1 METKILIVDDE
12 AVNRYLLQKLFES
25 QGWNVCAAE
34 NGQIALETARNELP
48 DLIISD
54 ILMPE
59 MDGYALC
66 RNCKADEQ
74 LKAIPFVFYTGT
86 YTDAQDEKFALDLG
100 ANLFLQKPQEAQELI
115 KNITTLLKKPSAG
128 TAAVAEDLK
137 FFKGHSE
144 ILSRKLTKKMEDLD
158 AANRELQALAEM
170 YRLSFGNI
178 TDVIYTIDRD
188 LKISS
193 ISPSVERL
201 LGYSPRDFIGAP
213 VARLE
218 KILTPASFAK
228 AKADIEQISEGHT
241 VPASVYEFRAA
252 DGTSRYSEISGA
264 LIVRDGGMIGIICIA
279 RDITERIQAEER
291 LRQSELKHRTILE
304 NMDDAYYEV
313 DLQGNLIF
321 FNEALVRATGY
332 SAAELPGMNYRRY
345 VTSETHRQVEDI
357 FRQVYETGRPVRLF
371 DYAVQTKD
379 GATKRFE
386 SWVNLILDD
395 KKQPVGFRGMARD
408 VTERRQAEAARLR
421 AEANYRA
428 SLDDSLMGI
437 RIVTPE
443 GTTVYANQA
452 ALDLYGYGS
461 LEEMKA
467 DPVVSRYTEESRA
480 ENKLRVEQRKR
491 GEKWPVNYEISIKRK
506 NGEIR
511 RLEVFRKEILWNGV
525 PHFQVLYSDITS
537 RRQTEENLRQT
548 LDSLRKAV
556 AATIHVIASAV
567 EARDPYTAGHQVR
580 TADLARAI
588 ATELGLPRD
597 RIDGIRLAGAVHDVG
612 KLAIPSEILT
622 KPTKLT
628 DLEFSLVKEHARLGA
643 EMLRDVESPWPLAEI
658 VHQHHERMDGSGYPR
673 GLKGADILPE
683 ARILAVADV
692 VEAIASHR
700 PYRPAFNID
709 AALEEIEKNKG
720 TLYDEAAVA
729 ACLKLFRERGYCLPC
744 LPEMT

>member
-1 METKILIVDDE
+1 
-12 AVNRYLLQKLFES
+12 
-25 QGWNVCAAE
+25 
-34 NGQIALETARNELP
+34 
-48 DLIISD
+48 
-54 ILMPE
+54 
-59 MDGYALC
+59 
-66 RNCKADEQ
+66 
-74 LKAIPFVFYTGT
+74 
-86 YTDAQDEKFALDLG
+86 
-100 ANLFLQKPQEAQELI
+100 
-115 KNITTLLKKPSAG
+115 
-128 TAAVAEDLK
+128 
-137 FFKGHSE
+137 
-144 ILSRKLTKKMEDLD
+144 
-158 AANRELQALAEM
+158 
-170 YRLSFGNI
+170 
-178 TDVIYTIDRD
+178 
-188 LKISS
+188 
-193 ISPSVERL
+193 
-201 LGYSPRDFIGAP
+201 
-213 VARLE
+213 
-218 KILTPASFAK
+218 
-228 AKADIEQISEGHT
+228 
-241 VPASVYEFRAA
+241 
-252 DGTSRYSEISGA
+252 
-264 LIVRDGGMIGIICIA
+264 
-279 RDITERIQAEER
+279 
-291 LRQSELKHRTILE
+291 
-304 NMDDAYYEV
+304 
-313 DLQGNLIF
+313 
-321 FNEALVRATGY
+321 
-332 SAAELPGMNYRRY
+332 
-345 VTSETHRQVEDI
+345 
-357 FRQVYETGRPVRLF
+357 
-371 DYAVQTKD
+371 
-379 GATKRFE
+379 
-386 SWVNLILDD
+386 
-395 KKQPVGFRGMARD
+395 MARD